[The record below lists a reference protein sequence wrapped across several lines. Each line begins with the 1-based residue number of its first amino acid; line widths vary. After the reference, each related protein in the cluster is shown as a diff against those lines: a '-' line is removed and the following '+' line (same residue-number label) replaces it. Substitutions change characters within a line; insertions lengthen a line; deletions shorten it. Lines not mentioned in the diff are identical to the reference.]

1 MNLVIRRGLVTA
13 GVLGS
18 LVVGLFTIHAAA
30 AWTASSAPLPP
41 PPMSAEQLQARLA
54 DEQARSAA
62 LTLELDQ
69 LRAQTSQVGAALKA
83 AQGRI
88 TTDDATATKLRAQL
102 AAAQAKIASILAAAR
117 ANGGQAAAPPVSG
130 SGGGSTSP
138 SVTSTPYPDG
148 GVGDN

>member
-1 MNLVIRRGLVTA
+1 MNLVIRRGLVTG

-18 LVVGLFTIHAAA
+18 LVLGLFTIHAAA

-41 PPMSAEQLQARLA
+41 PPMSAEQLQARLS

-117 ANGGQAAAPPVSG
+117 ANAVQAAPPITG
-130 SGGGSTSP
+130 SGGGATSP
-138 SVTSTPYPDG
+138 TVASTPYPDG
-148 GVGDN
+148 GGGDN

>member
-18 LVVGLFTIHAAA
+18 LVLGLVTIRAAA

-54 DEQARSAA
+54 DEQSRSAA
-62 LTLELDQ
+62 LTQELDQ
-69 LRAQTSQVGAALKA
+69 LRAQTAQVGAALKA
-83 AQGRI
+83 AQSRI
-88 TTDDATATKLRAQL
+88 TTDDATAAKLRAQL
-102 AAAQAKIASILAAAR
+102 SAAQAKIAAILAAAR
-117 ANGGQAAAPPVSG
+117 AAQAAAPPGSG
-130 SGGGSTSP
+130 SGGSTTP
-138 SVTSTPYPDG
+138 TVTSTPYTDG